1 MGLDL
6 VEMVMRIEEEF
17 ETEIPDE
24 VAVTFTTPRKVIDYL
39 VNLPNIKEKRHPRE
53 YISDKVWRIIEDE
66 AGVDRTDYYENSR
79 FIEDMGMD

>member
-17 ETEIPDE
+17 EIIIPDE
-24 VAVTFTTPRKVIDYL
+24 VSVTLVTPKTVIDYL
-39 VNLPNIKEKRHPRE
+39 MSRPEVSEKWSRD
-53 YISDKVWRIIEDE
+53 YVTISVWLIIEDE
-66 AGVDRTDYYENSR
+66 AGIDRNDYNENSR

>member
-17 ETEIPDE
+17 EIKIPDE
-24 VAVTFTTPRKVIDYL
+24 AAVKMVTPRTVIDYL
-39 VNLPNIKEKRHPRE
+39 MAQPKINEKRSRA
-53 YISDKVWRIIEDE
+53 YVAAAVWSIIEDE
-66 AGVDRTDYYENSR
+66 AAIVREEHNDDSR

>member
-17 ETEIPDE
+17 EITIPDE
-24 VAVTFTTPRKVIDYL
+24 IAVTLVTPKTVIDYL
-39 VNLPNIKEKRHPRE
+39 ISIPKINEKCSRN
-53 YISDKVWRIIEDE
+53 YIAIIVWLILEDE
-66 AGVDRTDYYENSR
+66 TGIDRKDYNEDSR